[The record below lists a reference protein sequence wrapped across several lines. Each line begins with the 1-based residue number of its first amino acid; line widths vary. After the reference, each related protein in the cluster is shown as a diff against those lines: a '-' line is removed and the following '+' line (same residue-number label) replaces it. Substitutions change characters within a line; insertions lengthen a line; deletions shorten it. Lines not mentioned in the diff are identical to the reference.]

1 MSKQSQLFECFDVLS
16 FDKNDLDAIVREA
29 KSLGAN
35 TRTAA
40 NELILKW
47 AHERF
52 DIAIVDTLDHKK
64 KVKGLDS
71 EHPDFDAIKRRKN
84 RILARMGFG
93 TTSKSKSDKTFK
105 DPLLASAERFA
116 KAHTKAE
123 IRKFIKYLQQF

>member
-35 TRTAA
+35 TRVAA

-52 DIAIVDTLDHKK
+52 GIEIVDTLDHKK
-64 KVKGLDS
+64 KVKGLDP
-71 EHPDFDAIKRRKN
+71 EHPEFAAIKKRKN

-93 TTSKSKSDKTFK
+93 TKTTSHVLDK
-105 DPLLASAERFA
+105 DPLLASADRFA
-116 KAHTKAE
+116 KSHTASQIK
-123 IRKFIKYLQQF
+123 KYIKYLQEQI